1 MVLLREKKPRGAATT
16 SAPSMEGPP
25 PWTDAND
32 LPPLRGSGKQAHW
45 VGHRFCMGEGGG
57 LPSAVAMPAPQHAVP
72 LAAAPGAVCHAQMA
86 CCAGMGGHSLRDVPG
101 SAAHFCPPAQRM
113 MPHAAATAVEV
124 PTPAAVPAA
133 SALMSGG
140 AACMRSNTAAMPAQY
155 GTAAEAVA
163 AEHQAQQDHVMHA
176 VPTAPSFPLPPAAQQ
191 RRFAPGV
198 EWAPA
203 AFGGVPLAAGA
214 AAAAEA
220 VAAEHQA
227 QQDHVLHAVPTA
239 PSFPLPPAAQQR
251 RFAPGVEWAPAAFG
265 GVPLAAGAAAGATV
279 DAAVDAARNVNVPM
293 PEIAAEDTRPAP
305 PTAAMASGRAPAK
318 GKRRTNSQL
327 ATEAR
332 VKVLREPIAVQ
343 PECKLGLVPDGFPL
357 GPIEGDLKNLQ
368 EQVNLFTSNPRTGSG
383 AFGVTRTRAAATCRT
398 KGDNVWLQCVCQST
412 GCQWRTKWEEST
424 LGWLLVDYKVH
435 TGARTDATGQAL
447 ANEPPVP
454 TENGH
459 NHALLLDEAQVCAK
473 SCSMC
478 KILQHA
484 VIIL

>member
-1 MVLLREKKPRGAATT
+1 MVLRREKKPRGAATT

-113 MPHAAATAVEV
+113 MPHAAATTFEG
-124 PTPAAVPAA
+124 PTPAAVPAV

-214 AAAAEA
+214 AA
-220 VAAEHQA
+220 
-227 QQDHVLHAVPTA
+227 
-239 PSFPLPPAAQQR
+239 
-251 RFAPGVEWAPAAFG
+251 
-265 GVPLAAGAAAGATV
+265 GATV

-293 PEIAAEDTRPAP
+293 PNIAAEDTRPAP
-305 PTAAMASGRAPAK
+305 PAAAMASGRAPAK

-357 GPIEGDLKNLQ
+357 GPIEGDLKKLQ